1 MKKKLKRAVKEFFKP
16 SEKPDHEN
24 LYEMIENL
32 QYRISDMESEHMIMM
47 CELRKL
53 YTLVG
58 KEHTNEN

>member
-1 MKKKLKRAVKEFFKP
+1 MKKKLKRAIKEFFKP

-32 QYRISDMESEHMIMM
+32 KYRISDMESEHLIMM

-53 YTLVG
+53 YTLIG
-58 KEHTNEN
+58 KEYPNEN

>member
-1 MKKKLKRAVKEFFKP
+1 MKKKLKRTIKEFFKP
-16 SEKPDHEN
+16 SEKLNHES